1 MIFIKNNFLSKTQH
15 PNGICFKFGKVTMIT
30 HFLIYKLKL
39 QDNTSIELVTNFKS
53 TIFHNTCSIQVH
65 LPVKDIYLYEVHNEL
80 HTIALC
86 TKYNYPIQTHQH
98 GLSSCFLESNICNTY
113 SRTLY
118 HLDFQ
123 VPVFFWTVYIK
134 TSN

>member
-1 MIFIKNNFLSKTQH
+1 MIFIKNNFLSKNTASKWDLFQIWKSYH
-15 PNGICFKFGKVTMIT
+15 DYPFSD
-30 HFLIYKLKL
+30 KLKL

-86 TKYNYPIQTHQH
+86 TKCNYPIQTHQH
-98 GLSSCFLESNICNTY
+98 GLLSCFLESNICNTY